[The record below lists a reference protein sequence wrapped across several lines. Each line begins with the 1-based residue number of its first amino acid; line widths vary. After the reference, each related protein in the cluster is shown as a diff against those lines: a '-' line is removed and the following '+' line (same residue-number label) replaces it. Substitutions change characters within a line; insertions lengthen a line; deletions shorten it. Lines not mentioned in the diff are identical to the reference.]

1 MNVLEYEKAKLAV
14 LQSKDIVLFDNSI
27 EIQELDEADNR
38 KIRVSINYAETDFVV
53 IVFLT
58 SPLDFLITTPDLL
71 PPHYLLNKKIPPDT
85 LKSLPSLLS
94 WLTLELKNYNRSR
107 HDKLNNII
115 SDLISEANIVDE
127 NNYEL
132 MVTERK
138 ATLYLKFPIEDL
150 DLVCFMESVR
160 NNKLINSTEHYFVL
174 KIVYTEAKDSMDF
187 SLTYSSCL
195 LRMLP
200 GLKTSSVELTQKD
213 NIVTMVSNLKD
224 TVIEKINDLHRDW
237 KARASFLLPL
247 YQAFEETGGET
258 LIDFE
263 TMTELQLGFAF
274 ESRKALLEISLP
286 YDYPSNAPQ
295 VCLSIKTATS
305 RAKKYDLTS
314 QFTPDV
320 FSDVEQFHGKLLKIL
335 REYLTTD

>member
-14 LQSKDIVLFDNSI
+14 LQSKNIVLFDNSI
-27 EIQELDEADNR
+27 EIQELKEVDNR
-38 KIRVSINYAETDFVV
+38 KIRVSLNYAETDFVV
-53 IVFLT
+53 IIYLT
-58 SPLDFLITTPDLL
+58 SPLDFLITSPDLL
-71 PPHYLLNKKIPPDT
+71 PPDYLLNKKIPPDS
-85 LKSLPSLLS
+85 LKSLSSLLS
-94 WLTLELKNYNRSR
+94 WLTLGLKNYNRSR
-107 HDKLNNII
+107 HAKLDNTI
-115 SDLISEANIVDE
+115 SDLSEANIVDE

-174 KIVYTEAKDSMDF
+174 KIVNTEAKDSMDF

-195 LRMLP
+195 LSMLP
-200 GLKTSSVELTQKD
+200 GLKTSPVELTQND

-224 TVIEKINDLHRDW
+224 TVIKKINDLHRDR

-247 YQAFEETGGET
+247 YQAFDEAGGET
-258 LIDFE
+258 LIDFD

-295 VCLSIKTATS
+295 VCLSIKPATS

-314 QFTPDV
+314 EFPPDV